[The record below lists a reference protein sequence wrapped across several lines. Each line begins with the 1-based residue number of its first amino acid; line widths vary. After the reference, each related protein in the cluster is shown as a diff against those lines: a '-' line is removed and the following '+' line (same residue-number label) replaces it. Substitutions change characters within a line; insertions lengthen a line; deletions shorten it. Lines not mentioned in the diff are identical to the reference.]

1 VSLEMARPVGD
12 FRGQM
17 IFFKSSL
24 VGSSV
29 RRKFKR
35 SELSS
40 LAERQKKK
48 KKKKKKVAWS
58 RQQLQDSNSRQQ
70 RMHNNT
76 CAEEPQKGIKIAAGS
91 YTK

>member
-1 VSLEMARPVGD
+1 MSLEMARPVGD

-48 KKKKKKVAWS
+48 KKKKVAWS
-58 RQQLQDSNSRQQ
+58 RQQLPEPNSRQQ
-70 RMHNNT
+70 RMHNNNT
-76 CAEEPQKGIKIAAGS
+76 CAEEPQKGIKISAGS